1 MVGMPLRILVISART
16 DIEDVLLDDPGRDS
30 YRLERRP
37 PHLIDPAECARDFPI
52 VLIDTETTPDGIT
65 LGRALR
71 AANRAIEFVPIVA
84 PEAERIGVEA
94 IKFGAFDY
102 LLWPPAEA
110 SDLWTLVARCL
121 RKIAPP
127 EPSPFPRAFGKY
139 RLLRK
144 LGEGGM
150 AEIFLA
156 EQPAT
161 ATTSAREVVIKRLHD
176 NLAAGEEFVK
186 MFMDE
191 SAIASRLIHPNIVR
205 VFDQGKVDEAYYL
218 AMEYVPGRNL
228 EELRRDVGGPLP
240 PALAAYMVAEV
251 CAALGHAHAKVDKSG
266 VPMGIVHRDVNPPN
280 VLIADD
286 GRVMLTDFGIAK
298 AAHRYY
304 ETTSGVLKGK
314 FEYMAP
320 EQASAQPVDKRA
332 DLFCV
337 GLVLYELLSGSRSFQ
352 AATPIETLFLIQ
364 KCVVEPP
371 SKVNPRLPGVL
382 DKIVMMAL
390 QKDPDARYQDAGE
403 LERHLREFARRTT
416 NPGPRDIAMFAKN
429 ASRQAMLSDAEQ
441 TSSLEGERPGPAR
454 PVVTVED
461 ADASRSGA
469 SPATERTESREAP
482 TPIAPPAFA
491 DSTPTSPATRAP
503 MVVSRTP
510 PGVRPAPLPAG
521 LKPAVPATVAPG
533 PERDGSDVTLRKRIV
548 DDITHT
554 GSSGEMKSPRGLLAL
569 PEIAEPPPPENNEST
584 VIRSLAEIEARKAS
598 AGPIPEAPPSGG
610 TVFEVRKPA
619 ASVTGGELFP
629 SDEKAASANRR
640 RAILGGS
647 AFLGALLLIAAAWGV
662 HAGMSGAAAT
672 PTPAA
677 LAMPSFPSLPSVEPS
692 VAPTVALAVESTP
705 HVVPSAAPTQV
716 AIRPTA
722 RPSAAPTMAS
732 LSSIPTIAIP
742 APTPAVAI
750 RPAGKGGLSVWVD
763 GWANVFVD
771 GVKTAS
777 PAPFADVPFPSGKH
791 HVTLENGA
799 RARREFDVVIVPGK
813 STVIDGTFK

>member
-1 MVGMPLRILVISART
+1 MPLRILVVSART

-84 PEAERIGVEA
+84 PDAERIGVEA

-102 LLWPPAEA
+102 LLWPPPEA

-191 SAIASRLIHPNIVR
+191 SSIASRLIHPNIVR
-205 VFDQGKVDEAYYL
+205 VFDHGKVEEAYYL

-251 CAALGHAHAKVDKSG
+251 CAALGHAHAKVDKAG

-320 EQASAQPVDKRA
+320 EQASAQSVDKRA

-337 GLVLYELLSGSRSFQ
+337 GLVLYELLSGSRPFL

-390 QKDPDARYQDAGE
+390 QKDPEARYQDAGE

-416 NPGPRDIAMFAKN
+416 NPGPRDISMFAKN

-441 TSSLEGERPGPAR
+441 TSSLEGERSDAPA
-454 PVVTVED
+454 P
-461 ADASRSGA
+461 GA
-469 SPATERTESREAP
+469 SPATERTESREGP
-482 TPIAPPAFA
+482 TPITPPAFA
-491 DSTPTSPATRAP
+491 DTSPTPPATRAP
-503 MVVSRTP
+503 MTVSRTP

-521 LKPAVPATVAPG
+521 LKAAVPAPAAG
-533 PERDGSDVTLRKRIV
+533 PERDSSYVNLRKLIV

-554 GSSGEMKSPRGLLAL
+554 GSSGEMKALAPERAPSRATAPPRGLLAL
-569 PEIAEPPPPENNEST
+569 PEIAEPPPRENNEST

-619 ASVTGGELFP
+619 PSVTGGELFP
-629 SDEKAASANRR
+629 SDAKAASANRR
-640 RAILGGS
+640 RAILGASGL
-647 AFLGALLLIAAAWGV
+647 LGALLLVAAAWGL
-662 HAGMSGAAAT
+662 HAGMSGGAAAT

-677 LAMPSFPSLPSVEPS
+677 LAMPSFPSLPSVGPS
-692 VAPTVALAVESTP
+692 VAPTAALAVEATP
-705 HVVPSAAPTQV
+705 RVVPSAAPTQV

-722 RPSAAPTMAS
+722 RPSATPTMGGLA
-732 LSSIPTIAIP
+732 SIPTIAIP
-742 APTPAVAI
+742 APTPAVAV